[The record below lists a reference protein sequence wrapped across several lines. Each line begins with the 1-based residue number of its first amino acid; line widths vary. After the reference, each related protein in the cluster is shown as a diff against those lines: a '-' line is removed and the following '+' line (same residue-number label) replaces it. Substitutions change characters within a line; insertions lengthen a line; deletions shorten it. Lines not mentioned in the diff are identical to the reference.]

1 MDVGEPMGMSEGEL
15 VEGEVYEVSIKAKNM
30 HGEGIGNVNNTIVF
44 VKNAKTRV
52 GKSYKIRIVKV
63 YRTFAYGEVVEENP
77 NNSKYFIGNGSL
89 VIT

>member
-1 MDVGEPMGMSEGEL
+1 
-15 VEGEVYEVSIKAKNM
+15 M

-77 NNSKYFIGNGSL
+77 NDSKYFIGNGSL